1 LTPKSQGRPARDD
14 GSPGDIVRALFAA
27 TKTAAGLIMNDT
39 LWLGDSASAEAQKKA
54 ASSAAGFLA
63 SSLGA
68 GAMRSS
74 AQRVVAITDNPAYRT
89 QDVVAVLEADPAMS
103 ARVLQLVN
111 SAGYGLRT
119 RCTSVSH
126 AVTLLGN
133 LRLRQMATVA
143 GVLRLFES
151 ASAETQRVCEHSI
164 IVGALA
170 RHLAPSCNLPAEE
183 MFTCGALHDLGKL
196 MLLEADE
203 KRYREVLADDAMHGD
218 LSHELELDAFG
229 FDHAILGGYVLH
241 AWKIP
246 SPVPHVIAFHHR
258 PWLAG
263 RVSDRVASMV
273 HVVRLADRLAYELLE
288 AGTPAAELIE
298 ALGRDEATRH
308 LRLGAGFFERELPG
322 LSDLAT
328 RTRASLA
335 AGRAAEGS
343 VAPRSSRGVGGK
355 CSHCD
360 ETEST
365 TECPR
370 CRSAL
375 CVAHGAA
382 EGACCDRC
390 EDDFRERRRV
400 DRRARLLGQ
409 ASALTAVAA
418 VGPLGSI
425 ALPGLLAPAYAGA
438 AHIAAVALSVVVFA
452 LAGLFLHR
460 RRALRDR
467 FLVER
472 TARSRSAAAAPQPV
486 VAPPSAP
493 ARGPAA
499 VSEVRRKPLPPML
512 EITPDPRTGAGS
524 IEVRRGRFRGRRVDA
539 MLYADVLLLLDEC
552 RRTEPASATLLQIH
566 IDEVRARERQ
576 ARPERPASGPGPASA
591 PRKDEM
597 SRVEAAQILG
607 LQPACGPREVKDA
620 HKRLMLKIHP
630 DQGGSNYLAVKINQ
644 ARDLLLT
651 S

>member
-1 LTPKSQGRPARDD
+1 MDRPETSFARF
-14 GSPGDIVRALFAA
+14 FAA
-27 TKTAAGLIMNDT
+27 TETAAGLIMNDT

-68 GAMRSS
+68 GAMRGS
-74 AQRVVAITDNPAYRT
+74 AQRVVAITDNPSYRT

-143 GVLRLFES
+143 GVLRLFDS
-151 ASAETQRVCEHSI
+151 ASAEIRRVCEHSI

-203 KRYREVLADDAMHGD
+203 KRYGEVLADDAMHGD
-218 LSHELELDAFG
+218 LSHELEHDALG

-246 SPVPHVIAFHHR
+246 SPVPHVVAFHHR

-273 HVVRLADRLAYELLE
+273 HAVRLADRLAYELLE
-288 AGTPAAELIE
+288 AGTPAAELVE

-322 LSDLAT
+322 LSDLAQ

-343 VAPRSSRGVGGK
+343 AASRPSRGPGGA

-360 ETEST
+360 TTEST

-375 CVAHGAA
+375 CAAHGAA
-382 EGACCDRC
+382 EGACCVRC

-418 VGPLGSI
+418 VGPLGSV

-438 AHIAAVALSVVVFA
+438 AHIAAVGLSVVVCA
-452 LAGLFLHR
+452 LAALVLHR

-472 TARSRSAAAAPQPV
+472 TARAQPAAAAPHPV

-493 ARGPAA
+493 VPAA

-512 EITPDPRTGAGS
+512 EITPDPRTGTGG

-566 IDEVRARERQ
+566 IDEVRARERH
-576 ARPERPASGPGPASA
+576 ARPERPPSSSSTST
-591 PRKDEM
+591 RKDEM

-607 LQPACGPREVKDA
+607 LQPACGAREVKDA